1 MKTIKINIRGSVQGM
16 SFRYFV
22 KTHAD
27 KLGLKGFVRNLD
39 NGDVEVVAEGRDE
52 VVNDL
57 LKLCREG
64 PAHAQVKET
73 ETREIKHEGFD
84 DFRISSL

>member
-1 MKTIKINIRGSVQGM
+1 MKTLKINISGSVQGI
-16 SFRYFV
+16 SFRNFV

-27 KLGLKGFVRNLD
+27 NLGVKGFVRNLN
-39 NGDVEVVAEGRDE
+39 NGDVEVVVEGRDE
-52 VVNDL
+52 VVNDF

-73 ETREIKHEGFD
+73 EAREIKHEGFK
-84 DFRISSL
+84 DFKVLRL

>member
-1 MKTIKINIRGSVQGM
+1 MKTLKINISGSVQGM

-27 KLGLKGFVRNLD
+27 KLGVKGFVRNLD
-39 NGDVEVVAEGRDE
+39 NGDVEVVVEGKDE

-73 ETREIKHEGFD
+73 EAREIKHEGFKE
-84 DFRISSL
+84 FKILRM